1 MDFNIHDPKGGP
13 MNNEVIKL
21 KKFSEHRIEKRKLR
35 DRYYSVQFSLTQKVP
50 IYQFKLK
57 DISPDGL
64 CFIVKEKSKILEKI
78 KKDDVIDM
86 TFCAADAPKD
96 TKCYKTKIIHITPDK
111 SGKYKNHYLVG
122 LSIIDNQSGSIRL
135 V

>member
-1 MDFNIHDPKGGP
+1 

-21 KKFSEHRIEKRKLR
+21 KKFAEHRIENRKLI
-35 DRYYSVQFSLTQKVP
+35 DKYYSVQFSLAQKVP

-64 CFIVKEKSKILEKI
+64 CFIVKEKSKLLNKI
-78 KKDDVIDM
+78 KTNDILDM

-96 TKCYKTKIIHITPDK
+96 TTCFKAKIVHITPDRK
-111 SGKYKNHYLVG
+111 GKYKNHFLVG
-122 LSIIDNQSGSIRL
+122 FSIIDDLSGSIRL